1 MERRMAL
8 RKILREK
15 LVEQKAQ
22 EILNEMTEEEAKELA
37 KRCAIR
43 TFKQETHASKVKYP
57 LPHLVFRMD
66 TPEDANRFLDKWS
79 GVWRSRP
86 NIVEVNRELL
96 VQAFLKRMLPYL
108 EGEEKRKALIAL
120 KMLEVALNKP
130 PRWKEKL
137 IDLGKELCRSRQ

>member
-37 KRCAIR
+37 KRCIIQS
-43 TFKQETHASKVKYP
+43 FKPDVHASKVKYP
-57 LPHLVFRMD
+57 LPQLVFKMD
-66 TPEDANRFLDKWS
+66 TAEDARKFLDKWS
-79 GVWRSRP
+79 GVWKSRP

-108 EGEEKRKALIAL
+108 EIEEKRKADIAL
-120 KMLEVALNKP
+120 EMLEVALNKP
-130 PRWKEKL
+130 QGWKERL
-137 IDLGKELCRSRQ
+137 INLGKELQRRQQ